1 MLDHGSALTVGRI
14 VPDYELLRRIGRG
27 SYGEVWLARSKATGV
42 LRAAKIV
49 WRHTFEDERPF
60 QREFEGIQRF
70 ERISREHPSQLSLF
84 HIGRNEPEGYFYYVM
99 ELADDVQGQNG
110 IDCYS
115 PRTLRSEL
123 QHGRLASE
131 RVIEIALLLTEA
143 LFHLHGNGL
152 VHRDVKPSNV
162 IFVNGR
168 PKLADIG
175 LVTDAS
181 DAHSIVGTEGYLP
194 PEGPGTPHADIF
206 ALGKVLYEAATG
218 LDRRQFPKLPPD
230 LRGWPEAS
238 QVLELNEILL
248 KACATDPRQ
257 RYSGAESMLGE
268 LELLRNGK
276 SVKRKRVWNRRWA
289 FGRKA
294 GAVGLVLVAILA
306 TAIPFLKKP
315 PGRDQRSAIP
325 EVNDLVDQGNYIG
338 RAAVPDRLRQALTD
352 YKKAV
357 QLDPTSVPA
366 QFGLFMVYMDFGA
379 METDASA
386 DLKRE
391 FRAAAARLM
400 EIAPS
405 CAESHAAAAATKWMD
420 WHFRD
425 AQNEAR
431 LSTQLPAASKEGVP
445 QAHLTYG
452 FQLLQTGNPSDALRE
467 YQAAEQAD
475 PSRPGAHF
483 CIGLPYFVWR
493 RFDEALKYFQDAID
507 LEPRLFPAY
516 LMRGQV
522 FEAKGDFISAINEFE
537 QHALIGGENEAA
549 TRLYYNT
556 LREAVRKGGAKGYW
570 EKSLELALKTTPQ
583 DVYRIATLYASLG
596 DKNTAYAWLRK
607 ACEKKAFD
615 QDLMVDLCWD
625 HNDPEFQKI
634 ARGIGLLQ

>member
-1 MLDHGSALTVGRI
+1 VTNLPL
-14 VPDYELLRRIGRG
+14 VPDYELIRRIGGG

-49 WRHTFEDERPF
+49 WRHTFEDDRPF

-70 ERISREHPSQLSLF
+70 EQISREHPSQLALF
-84 HIGRNEPEGYFYYVM
+84 HIGRNEAEGYFYYVM
-99 ELADDVQGQNG
+99 ELADDVHARQ
-110 IDCYS
+110 DAESYS

-123 QHGRLASE
+123 AHGRLPAAQAL
-131 RVIEIALLLTEA
+131 EIGLALTEA
-143 LFHLHGNGL
+143 LGHLHRKGL

-162 IFVNGR
+162 IFINGR

-181 DAHSIVGTEGYLP
+181 DTHSIVGTEGYLP
-194 PEGPGTPHADIF
+194 PEGPGTPQADIF
-206 ALGKVLYEAATG
+206 ALGKVLYEVATG

-230 LRGWPEAS
+230 LRGWPDAA
-238 QVLELNEILL
+238 QIFDLNEIFL
-248 KACATDPRQ
+248 KACAADARQ
-257 RYSGAESMLGE
+257 RYSDAQGMLGE

-276 SVKRKRVWNRRWA
+276 SIKSKRAWNRRWTFA
-289 FGRKA
+289 RKA
-294 GAVGLVLVAILA
+294 GAVCLVLAAILA
-306 TAIPFLKKP
+306 TATPFLKKLP
-315 PGRDQRSAIP
+315 DRDQRSAIP

-400 EIAPS
+400 QIAPS
-405 CAESHAAAAATKWMD
+405 CAESHAASAATKWMD
-420 WHFRD
+420 WRFRD
-425 AQNEAR
+425 ALNEAR
-431 LSTQLPAASKEGVP
+431 LSTQLPAASKEGASM
-445 QAHLTYG
+445 AHLAYG
-452 FQLLQTGNPSDALRE
+452 FMLLQTGNPAEALRE
-467 YQAAEQAD
+467 YQVAEQVD

-483 CIGLPYFVWR
+483 VLGNPYFVWR
-493 RFDEALKYFQDAID
+493 RFDEALKYYQDAIN
-507 LEPRLFPAY
+507 LEPRLFTAY
-516 LMRGQV
+516 LMKGRV
-522 FEAKGDFISAINEFE
+522 FEAKGDFDSAINEFE
-537 QHALIGGENEAA
+537 QSALLGGENEAA

-556 LREAVRKGGAKGYW
+556 LREAVQKGGAKGYW
-570 EKSLELALKTTPQ
+570 EKCLELALKTTPPAP
-583 DVYRIATLYASLG
+583 YRIATLYASL
-596 DKNTAYAWLRK
+596 DNKETAYAWLRK

-615 QDLMVDLCWD
+615 QDLLVDLCWD